1 MFFSF
6 ETSAPGSAEIML
18 DLIVTFVG
26 VFVWFSVVAPR
37 LCATG
42 WYPHGS

>member
-18 DLIVTFVG
+18 KGGANYSEVFFDIIKGGLII
-26 VFVWFSVVAPR
+26 R
-37 LCATG
+37 I
-42 WYPHGS
+42 